1 MLIVVRSF
9 IHPNHML
16 KWWPN
21 YLNDLNVP
29 NDPSYPNDPNDPN
42 DQNDLSD
49 PNDPNDPNDPEWPEW
64 PKWPEWQEA
73 SKTIDRMVYFSCYI
87 QIMKT
92 INQWYPQNFQCY
104 KLNRW
109 SNECAVNCSVLVT
122 NFVINKLNCCFVL
135 LAAGFLILNHKNIIL
150 GDINKLKVS
159 HSDSFYFRSYE
170 FDSSKYSNFIHN
182 LNIF

>member
-1 MLIVVRSF
+1 MT
-9 IHPNHML
+9 
-16 KWWPN
+16 WWWDDDDGMTGWTDDA
-21 YLNDLNVP
+21 LM
-29 NDPSYPNDPNDPN
+29 
-42 DQNDLSD
+42 
-49 PNDPNDPNDPEWPEW
+49 
-64 PKWPEWQEA
+64 EWQDDWMTGWRDDGTTEWWDDQMTEWRN
-73 SKTIDRMVYFSCYI
+73 SWMTNDRKLRRIDRMVYFSCYI

-104 KLNRW
+104 KLKRW

>member
-1 MLIVVRSF
+1 M
-9 IHPNHML
+9 
-16 KWWPN
+16 
-21 YLNDLNVP
+21 
-29 NDPSYPNDPNDPN
+29 
-42 DQNDLSD
+42 
-49 PNDPNDPNDPEWPEW
+49 
-64 PKWPEWQEA
+64 
-73 SKTIDRMVYFSCYI
+73 
-87 QIMKT
+87 
-92 INQWYPQNFQCY
+92 
-104 KLNRW
+104 
-109 SNECAVNCSVLVT
+109 VNCSVLVT

>member
-1 MLIVVRSF
+1 MLCAGQLVSQLVG
-9 IHPNHML
+9 ML
-16 KWWPN
+16 KWHDDGMTMTGWQDERMTLWWNDRMTGWWDNRMMGWPN
-21 YLNDLNVP
+21 DRMTEWLD
-29 NDPSYPNDPNDPN
+29 
-42 DQNDLSD
+42 DQWL
-49 PNDPNDPNDPEWPEW
+49 
-64 PKWPEWQEA
+64 EA
-73 SKTIDRMVYFSCYI
+73 SQTIDRMVYFSCYI

-104 KLNRW
+104 KLNRL